1 MKKLLFA
8 ILVLFMLPL
17 TSSAQLMACRDF
29 VEDSYDFWLYLPDS
43 YEKSEELPLIIFLH
57 GKSLCGDSLETVL
70 RYGSIDAL
78 LRGRRIDAIVAA
90 PQTHEGPWEPE
101 KVMALYNWI
110 DDHYKV
116 DTNRFYV
123 LGMSM
128 GGWGTL
134 NVASRYP
141 DKIAAAMAMC
151 GGLPHNDLCGLTT
164 LPLWIIHGTADDLT
178 PVSCS
183 DRVVDSMRSC
193 GDTTRLIYDRME
205 GENHS
210 RLARVFYL
218 RQTYEWLFAHSLADE
233 DRPVNRDYSISS
245 EQLDAAY
252 GDMDGNFVV
261 NIVEAEYPPLRDRN
275 KYYVVRK
282 GESLAAVAV
291 ENYTTV
297 SILCKLNNFK
307 KSVKLKPGQKVIV
320 RQLNF
325 LKH

>member
-1 MKKLLFA
+1 MRKLLFF
-8 ILVLFMLPL
+8 ILMLFMLPL
-17 TSSAQLMACRDF
+17 TLRAQQLMACRGF
-29 VEDSYDFWLYLPDS
+29 VEDNYDFWLYLPDN
-43 YEKSEELPLIIFLH
+43 YEKAEELPLVMFLH
-57 GKSLCGDSLETVL
+57 GKSLSGDSLEMVL

-90 PQTHEGPWEPE
+90 PQTPEEPWDPE
-101 KVMALYNWI
+101 KVIALYDWL

-141 DKIAAAMAMC
+141 DRIAAAMAMC
-151 GGLPHNDLCGLTT
+151 GGLPHNDLCGLCT
-164 LPLWIIHGTADDLT
+164 LPLWIIHGTADELT

-193 GDTTRLIYDRME
+193 GDTTRLIYDRLE
-205 GENHS
+205 GENHG
-210 RLARVFYL
+210 RLARIFYL
-218 RQTYEWLFAHSLADE
+218 QQTYDWLFSHSLLDE
-233 DRPVNRDYSISS
+233 DRPVNRSYSMSTELIN
-245 EQLDAAY
+245 EAY
-252 GDMDGNFVV
+252 NDMDAKFQVE
-261 NIVEAEYPPLRDRN
+261 IVEAEYPPLRDRK
-275 KYYVVRK
+275 KYHIVKR
-282 GESLAAVAV
+282 GESLAEIAV

-307 KSVKLKPGQKVIV
+307 KTVKLWPGRKIRV
-320 RQLNF
+320 
-325 LKH
+325 K